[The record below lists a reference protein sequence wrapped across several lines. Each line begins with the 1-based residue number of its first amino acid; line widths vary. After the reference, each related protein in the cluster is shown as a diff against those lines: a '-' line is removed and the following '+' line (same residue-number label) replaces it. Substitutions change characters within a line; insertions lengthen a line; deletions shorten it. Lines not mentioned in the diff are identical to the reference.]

1 MTFKEKIQNFWYYY
15 KNYLL
20 VGVLLI
26 LALLIGIN
34 SCVNRKSYDLS
45 VLYVTYADND
55 TFFRSR
61 ELSELFDSYTV
72 DSNGDELA
80 NSQIITINYADSFQQ
95 SNSAGAQRA
104 ANLASGKC
112 VLLLLDQRNYD
123 ELKSG
128 GFLADISD
136 LGDSE
141 YLAEDAFDAYGSGF
155 LNSLSENV
163 VVKEPHYLCL
173 RVDSEITGGN
183 DSDFKLQYETA
194 KQTLKNI
201 IEKY

>member
-1 MTFKEKIQNFWYYY
+1 MTLKEKLQNFWYYY

-26 LALLIGIN
+26 LALLVGIN
-34 SCVNRKSYDLS
+34 SCINRKSYDLN
-45 VLYVTYADND
+45 VLYVTHADNN

-61 ELSELFDSYTV
+61 ELVEMFDGFTV
-72 DSNGDELA
+72 DANGDGVQ

-112 VLLLLDQRNYD
+112 VLLLLDKANYE
-123 ELKSG
+123 ELKNG

-141 YLAEDAFDAYGSGF
+141 YLMEDAFDAYGSGL
-155 LNSLSENV
+155 LNSLSENS

-173 RVDSEITGGN
+173 RTYSNNIPASDTEFEI
-183 DSDFKLQYETA
+183 QYEAA
-194 KQTLKNI
+194 KQTLRNI